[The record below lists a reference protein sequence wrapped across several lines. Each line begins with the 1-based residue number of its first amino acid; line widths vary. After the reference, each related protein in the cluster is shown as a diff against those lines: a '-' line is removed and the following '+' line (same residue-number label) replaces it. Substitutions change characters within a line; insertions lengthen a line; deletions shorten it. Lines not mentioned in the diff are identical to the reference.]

1 MSKHQSMQHH
11 TPCRR
16 AALAPLTLALRL
28 AFGGALALGASGSA
42 WAQSATAQYDVPAG
56 PLADALNRF
65 AQLAG
70 VAVAL
75 DADKV
80 QVLRSPGLKGSYG
93 VEDGFNALLRDSP
106 YAIGKTSAGYLLQSR
121 PAVAPT
127 AQRNEQALAQV
138 TVTSTLLA
146 DELPK
151 VYAGGQVA
159 RGAQLGILGSTS
171 TMDAPFNLTAY
182 TAGLIEDQQ
191 ASTVAAV
198 LQNDPSVRFTT
209 SEGHIYENFSIR
221 GFEITGEDLAFN
233 GLYGLSPYGHAPT
246 EFVER
251 VEVLKGPGALLGGMS
266 PQGGVGGVIN
276 LVPKRAGDKPLLRLS
291 SDYTS
296 ASQYGV
302 HLDAGRRFGDNGR
315 YGVRFNGGYRDG
327 KVGVDEQKKERLLAA
342 IALDYRGTQLNLA
355 LDAYSNRETIDNG
368 SSWMASFPSTGV
380 IAPPQTGTNLLRG
393 IYGKLEND
401 AVAVRGSYE
410 FSDALSA
417 FAALGQLRYRYS
429 GYINGTRA
437 AIRNAAGDYLGTT
450 FHQRG
455 STDTTSA
462 EVGLR
467 GRFATGS
474 VRHQIVLSATSL
486 EFDTGRAT
494 PGFSADYKSNIYQPS
509 TPALGADPGPA
520 PKVGDAALRSL
531 ALADTL
537 AFADDKVLLTIGARE
552 QQVKT
557 RTLHPVSGA
566 VTSNYDKRALTPAV
580 GIVVK
585 PWTPALSL
593 YANYI
598 EGLSQGG
605 SVTDATAKNFGEVFA
620 PYQSKQVE
628 GGAKWDRGE
637 YGNTLSV
644 FQIERPSMLKDT
656 ASNTYNADGRQRNRG
671 VEWNV
676 FGQLGGQLRVLG
688 GATYTDGK
696 MTHASSA
703 ALTGKTIYGT
713 PKWKANLGGD
723 WSAPGANGLSLN
735 ARLVYTGSQYV
746 NSSNTQQIGSWTR
759 VDLGARHS
767 VRWLAHTLQ
776 LRANVE
782 NVANKSYWAGS
793 FNDGYVTQGAGR
805 IYKLSASVDL

>member
-1 MSKHQSMQHH
+1 MFKHQHA
-11 TPCRR
+11 PLR

-28 AFGGALALGASGSA
+28 AFSGALAIAASNA
-42 WAQSATAQYDVPAG
+42 AIAQNANAQYDIPAG
-56 PLADALNRF
+56 PLADAVNRY
-65 AQLAG
+65 AQQAG
-70 VAVAL
+70 VSVAF

-80 QVLRSPGLKGSYG
+80 QGLRSPGLKGSYSVG
-93 VEDGFNALLRDSP
+93 DGFNVLLRDSP
-106 YAIGKTSAGYLLQSR
+106 YVIGKTSAGYVLQAR
-121 PAVAPT
+121 PAVPPATPQRTDQSLAP
-127 AQRNEQALAQV
+127 V
-138 TVTSTLLA
+138 TVNSSLLA
-146 DELPK
+146 DELPR

-198 LQNDPSVRFTT
+198 LLNDPSVRFTT

-221 GFEITGEDLAFN
+221 GFEINGEDLAFN

-246 EFVER
+246 EFIER

-276 LVPKRAGDKPLLRLS
+276 LIPKRAADKPLLRLS
-291 SDYTS
+291 TDYTS
-296 ASQYGV
+296 DAQYGV
-302 HLDAGRRFGDNGR
+302 HLDAGRRFGEDGR

-327 KVGVDEQKKERLLAA
+327 KVGVDDQKKERILAA
-342 IALDYRGTQLNLA
+342 IALDYRGSQLNLA
-355 LDAYSNRETIDNG
+355 LDAYTNRENIDNG
-368 SSWMASFPSTGV
+368 SSWMASFPTTGV
-380 IAPPQTGTNLLRG
+380 IAPPKTGTNLLHG

-401 AVAVRGSYE
+401 AVAARASYD
-410 FSDALSA
+410 FNDNLTAY
-417 FAALGQLRYRYS
+417 AALGQLRYRYS

-437 AIRNAAGDYLGTT
+437 AIRNAAGDYVGNT

-455 STDTTSA
+455 SVDTTSG

-467 GRFATGS
+467 GRFVTGP
-474 VRHQIVLSATSL
+474 VRHQAVASVTSL

-494 PGFSADYKSNIYQPS
+494 PRTSADYKSNIYLPA

-520 PKVGDAALRSL
+520 PKTGDTALRSL

-537 AFADDKVLLTIGARE
+537 AFADDKVLLTIGARQ

-557 RTLHPVSGA
+557 RTLGA
-566 VTSNYDKRALTPAV
+566 TPSYYDKRALTPAV
-580 GIVVK
+580 GMVVK
-585 PWTPALSL
+585 PWSPALSL

-605 SVTDATAKNFGEVFA
+605 TVTDTTASNFGTVFA
-620 PYQSKQVE
+620 PYKSKQVE
-628 GGAKWDRGE
+628 AGVKWDQGD
-637 YGNTLSV
+637 YGNTISV
-644 FQIERPSMLKDT
+644 FQIDRPSMVKDT
-656 ASNTYNADGRQRNRG
+656 ASNSYNADGKQRNRG
-671 VEWNV
+671 VEWNT
-676 FGQLGGQLRVLG
+676 FGQIGQVRVLG
-688 GATYTDGK
+688 GAAYTDGK
-696 MTHASSA
+696 MTRASTA

-723 WSAPGANGLSLN
+723 WSVPGANGLSLN
-735 ARLVYTGSQYV
+735 ARLVYTGSQFV
-746 NSSNTQQIGSWTR
+746 NSSNTQQIGSWSR
-759 VDLGARHS
+759 IDLGARHS
-767 VRWLAHTLQ
+767 VRWLDHALL

-805 IYKLSASVDL
+805 VYKLSASVDF